1 MGMQVPFKVIF
12 EYCRCN
18 LSQEGYNSTEFPE
31 IFASNQ
37 DCDKAKRLEYD
48 KIGHQT
54 IKNYIRGHRTGQ
66 KTFVAPNK
74 DSFNKIFNKMW
85 KEYFRMTPENYKENA
100 NAFFEHLIY
109 TKNIDDDSR
118 VRQWIE
124 SVENEHV
131 NQNNFE
137 NFMYTCTFYYA
148 LWEYTQ
154 LWKDEEYRN
163 FDPDGI
169 RTLKVKGPYRLAS
182 PDDYADYMP
191 QSLTDTASG
200 EPMLTLDYCKKENNF
215 SFFKDNRVS
224 LITGPGGQ
232 GKTCFLK
239 MLHCIHSDSGSVFDN
254 VFIVHLAELTGYGR
268 ISASSKGNWI
278 QDFIYKDYS
287 KDIFAPSNEMSLIL
301 LDGFNE
307 YRASKNKD
315 AVGAITKSIEK
326 LIQIAKDEKMGLSV
340 VITAREA
347 KKVTSVLTN
356 VNDMRILSLSG
367 TDSKIADDIVKNY
380 KDKLSLEVSEL
391 RRLAD
396 IPLYALLLKN
406 LPDQKISEIRN
417 KYSLLDWIYTQRS
430 RQRLGNENHKLF
442 YNKQMYLFYYY
453 VALPY
458 TAYSIVMS
466 EDISNTYTFGK
477 KEVDAVTK
485 GLKKDNMCM
494 VLYNSLCQGAYRD
507 LDWEGPEITAKDLRM
522 LLENDEEKFVT
533 SDYSEDPKYSFAH
546 EEWRDYLV
554 ARYLHTVAE
563 FLKLH
568 HTDKNYSDIMSMQLS
583 FNVDEDIS
591 QMVLQSFGFD
601 RSKEDNKE
609 AAKEYFTLDTKR
621 EDSEYFRKYIVG
633 IICFLH
639 VAFDLNEYTRWQ
651 IPKGENEEN
660 ETLSYILHPLYTSL
674 LKSRFVENLNKPN
687 SNLNKKLREE
697 DKKRIV
703 LYVCEILSKVAEE
716 FRRTYRFEKDY
727 TAVNLAK
734 KFDNDSDI
742 ILQQEA
748 KLYLSVL
755 ESRILN
761 LSIDKKEIPKSI
773 RNMGDDEVFKTG
785 MDILSML
792 ARRGF
797 HLSGNTS
804 GLIKSFPS
812 PVLIRYGLNLKPDF
826 CGAFE
831 DYMGVIYS
839 AGYVRRDIAYTVRQA
854 LSLLLKGYIRISEEN
869 RFDPED
875 DNTELDDLKTEVC
888 TPLFDTKLNDVTLDF
903 ASKLIKKAEGQKL
916 DGLNYL
922 RGLFKYYRDK
932 KEEAHAYFTPES
944 STGAALLSDIQLK
957 YRYGE
962 DVENRIEQ
970 GFLDLIEG
978 NGFSIK
984 KIKDGKY
991 DKFNPVYM
999 YIEARETELSL
1010 CDGDA
1015 LEERRQDFKKLEES
1029 KGVFDTVNMIYSRM
1043 ISQPENK
1050 E

>member
-18 LSQEGYNSTEFPE
+18 LSQEGYNSTEFPA

-54 IKNYIRGHRTGQ
+54 IKNYIGGHRTGI
-66 KTFVAPNK
+66 KTFVAPKK

-100 NAFFEHLIY
+100 NAFFEHLRQ
-109 TKNIDDDSR
+109 TKNIDDDCR

-124 SVENEHV
+124 SIENEHV

-154 LWKDEEYRN
+154 LWNDEEYRN
-163 FDPDGI
+163 FDPDDI
-169 RTLKVKGPYRLAS
+169 RTLKGKGMYHLAS

-191 QSLTDTASG
+191 QSLTDTESG
-200 EPMLTLDYCKKENNF
+200 EPVLTLDYSEKKNDF
-215 SFFKDNRVS
+215 SFFKNNRLS

-232 GKTCFLK
+232 GKTCFLN
-239 MLHCIHSDSGSVFDN
+239 MLHRIHSDFGSVFDN
-254 VFIVHLAELTGYGR
+254 VFIVHLAELTGYDR
-268 ISASSKGNWI
+268 ISASSNGNWI
-278 QDFIYKDYS
+278 QDIIYKDYS
-287 KDIFAPSNEMSLIL
+287 KDIFAPSNETSLIL

-315 AVGAITKSIEK
+315 VVGAITKSIEE
-326 LIQIAKDEKMGLSV
+326 LIRIVKYEKKGLSV

-356 VNDMRILSLSG
+356 VNDMKILSLSG
-367 TDSKIADDIVKNY
+367 TDSKIAENIVEKCEN
-380 KDKLSLEVSEL
+380 KLSLEVSEL

-396 IPLYALLLKN
+396 IPLYALLLKD
-406 LPDQKISEIRN
+406 LPNQKIEEIRN

-430 RQRLGNENHKLF
+430 RQRLRNEKHIAF
-442 YNKQMYLFYYY
+442 HNKSIYLFYYY

-466 EDISNTYTFGK
+466 EDISNAYSFGQ
-477 KEVDAVTK
+477 KEVEAITK
-485 GLKKDNMCM
+485 GLEKDNLGM
-494 VLYNSLCQGAYRD
+494 VLHNYFCKGDYID
-507 LDWEGPEITAKDLRM
+507 HTYPEITANDLRM
-522 LLENDEEKFVT
+522 LLENDEEKFIT
-533 SDYSEDPKYSFAH
+533 SDYSEDPRYSFAH

-568 HTDKNYSDIMSMQLS
+568 HTDKDYSDIMSMQLS

-601 RSKEDNKE
+601 RSKENNEE
-609 AAKEYFTLDTKR
+609 AAIKYFTLDTKNN
-621 EDSEYFRKYIVG
+621 DSEYFKNYIVG

-639 VAFDLNEYTRWQ
+639 IAFDLNEYTRWQ
-651 IPKGENEEN
+651 VPKGENEEN
-660 ETLSYILHPLYTSL
+660 ETLSKIFQALYAYL
-674 LKSRFVENLNKPN
+674 LESKFIDHLNNPA

-697 DKKRIV
+697 DKNRIV

-716 FRRTYRFEKDY
+716 SRRNNQFKRDLN
-727 TAVNLAK
+727 AVNLAK
-734 KFDNDSDI
+734 KLDNDSDI

-755 ESRILN
+755 ESRILKRH
-761 LSIDKKEIPKSI
+761 IDKEEIPQSI
-773 RNMGDDEVFKTG
+773 RTMDDSKVFETG
-785 MDILSML
+785 MNLLSKL

-804 GLIKSFPS
+804 GLIKSFPA
-812 PVLIRYGLNLKPDF
+812 PVLVRYMGKKLKTDF

-831 DYMGVIYS
+831 DYMGIIYS

-869 RFDPED
+869 DFDPEND
-875 DNTELDDLKTEVC
+875 ISELDDLKTEIC
-888 TPLFDTKLNDVTLDF
+888 TPLFATELNEETLDF

-922 RGLFKYYRDK
+922 RGLLKYYRGE
-932 KEEAHAYFTPES
+932 KEAAHAFFTPDKS
-944 STGAALLSDIQLK
+944 KGAALLSDIQLK

-962 DVENRIEQ
+962 DVGNRIEQ
-970 GFLDLIEG
+970 GFDDLIKG
-978 NGFSIK
+978 DGFSIK
-984 KIKDGKY
+984 KIGDGQY

-1010 CDGDA
+1010 CKGDA
-1015 LEERRQDFKKLEES
+1015 LEKRRQEFKNLEEREEI
-1029 KGVFDTVNMIYSRM
+1029 FDTVNMIYSRM
-1043 ISQPENK
+1043 ISKPEDK